1 MNNGQAMTFNWCPA
15 GTYQKGGVYKTEVI
29 HANGFWIA
37 KHEVTQGQYEKIMLE
52 NPSAWKNEFAPVSD
66 VDLAKCKE
74 FCSKITQNEQAAG
87 RLPAGWEYRLPS
99 ASQWEY
105 ACRAGSTTK
114 YAHGDDVARL
124 VDYAWTRVNS
134 GFKAHEVG
142 QKLAN
147 PWGHPRHARKYYGI
161 V

>member
-1 MNNGQAMTFNWCPA
+1 
-15 GTYQKGGVYKTEVI
+15 
-29 HANGFWIA
+29 
-37 KHEVTQGQYEKIMLE
+37 MLE

-74 FCSKITQNEQAAG
+74 FCSKLTQNEQAAG
-87 RLPAGWEYRLPS
+87 RLPTGWEYRLPN

-147 PWGHPRHARKYYGI
+147 PWGIHDMHGNIMELCEGGTGHGGGYSYTDEFMESYYGVQI
-161 V
+161 GAGKKSQSLGFRVVLIRSAK